1 MESGKWMEQGSAS
14 TVTRSRT
21 PLPCWRTKNKESQ
34 LLRHQGTFGTMRKNQ
49 PGGGGGRKKAK
60 PNLVERQHDLPG
72 QRKPQ
77 TKPHMVLLRHAIVG
91 DGAVLPGRKNNEGHE
106 HHAATTGASK

>member
-91 DGAVLPGRKNNEGHE
+91 DGA
-106 HHAATTGASK
+106 GAREKKQ